1 MSEHVPNRIRRATV
15 LALASSPLAVS
26 TRAHAADNWQAYT
39 FWGSP
44 TVVASKGFRKIVTD
58 MEEASGG
65 ELKIKFNLGGT
76 LSINAANIGSS
87 ISDDIIQLADDS
99 FYAGAI
105 PVASLATLPFLTNS
119 IEEVTKVMTVVRPI
133 VERDYGKRGVT
144 MLGYY
149 IYPPQVFWFRGNVTS
164 LDQVKGRKL
173 RVSTA
178 EQGDFLKRIGA
189 TPVQV
194 TSAEVPAALE
204 RGIVDGVLTASAG
217 GILAWKDLLKSSYQL
232 GVNYHVSYIIANTAR
247 LQKLPADMQAQD
259 PRAREQELRRAHR
272 GPAARR
278 RRAAPEV
285 RCRRHRDDRRHGQ
298 GPRERR
304 DTGEGNR
311 RCLGQVARSRGSRE
325 PGQGAR
331 AARPMSTP
339 EGSSAPIGA
348 NAFERLCGLLSKAA
362 LVAMMVLI
370 AAELVLRNVF
380 HVSWESSEEMS
391 SYLLVALTFLSLA
404 TCQVYG
410 GYHELL
416 IVKERLSPRARL
428 WLEVAMQALCLAC
441 AAVLTWYFMRMVI
454 GDWKSDERSLTA
466 LRVPLWLPRLTMP
479 LGTAALCVALVLDIR
494 HRYVRLASLPARSA

>member
-1 MSEHVPNRIRRATV
+1 MSEPVPNRIRRATV

-58 MEEASGG
+58 IEEASGG

-87 ISDDIIQLADDS
+87 ISDDVIQLADDS

-105 PVASLATLPFLTNS
+105 PVAPLATLPFLSNS
-119 IEEVTKVMTVVRPI
+119 VDEVNKVMTVVRPI

-149 IYPPQVFWFRGNVTS
+149 VYPPQVFWFRGNVTS
-164 LDQVKGRKL
+164 LDQIKGRKL

-247 LQKLPADMQAQD
+247 LQKLPADMQAKI
-259 PRAREQELRRAHR
+259 RAVVNRDCAELTADLQRDDVELRQKFAAEGIAMTAGTDKDRASAAALAKETADAWAKSR
-272 GPAARR
+272 GPEAVESLAK
-278 RRAAPEV
+278 
-285 RCRRHRDDRRHGQ
+285 
-298 GPRERR
+298 
-304 DTGEGNR
+304 
-311 RCLGQVARSRGSRE
+311 
-325 PGQGAR
+325 AR
-331 AARPMSTP
+331 A
-339 EGSSAPIGA
+339 
-348 NAFERLCGLLSKAA
+348 LLG
-362 LVAMMVLI
+362 
-370 AAELVLRNVF
+370 R
-380 HVSWESSEEMS
+380 
-391 SYLLVALTFLSLA
+391 
-404 TCQVYG
+404 
-410 GYHELL
+410 
-416 IVKERLSPRARL
+416 
-428 WLEVAMQALCLAC
+428 
-441 AAVLTWYFMRMVI
+441 
-454 GDWKSDERSLTA
+454 
-466 LRVPLWLPRLTMP
+466 
-479 LGTAALCVALVLDIR
+479 
-494 HRYVRLASLPARSA
+494 